1 MNSGNHPDQ
10 AGQAGQAGAEQA
22 VPALVSLRGLLRAD
36 RARFDRLMAGFVP
49 IYDAAFPIA
58 SEREDPA
65 EWPAR
70 MSDARPANEP
80 WMDLVVLVAGDG
92 EAVLGGVA
100 FEYYPQS
107 RCGLLTYIAIDPA
120 ARGHGLARPLAERA
134 LAGLRDAAHAHGAA
148 LAAALAEAE
157 RPERLDPADPDAVR
171 TARRR
176 LAILARL
183 GARRLQVDY
192 VQPELPGG
200 DGRADHLMLLR
211 LDHDAAPLDTAAL
224 RAFLVEFYR
233 ALGVADPEND
243 SDLKAC
249 LLECG
254 PDVPAVRLEA
264 PLLEFHDA
272 AVCLHAVSH
281 EPRSAEPAL
290 HRMCPIFGSMEGD
303 LLSYAFQESRPF
315 LSHCITHGDEDAPPD
330 SVKLDIE
337 ILFPTVL
344 EYRSEGRREAIACG
358 APQRRVR
365 GYLNRTRY
373 EAAGRTVWH
382 LTLRPAEGDWFDE
395 YDLIKL
401 IHLYDGVTEDTQL
414 HRKIRFRVEGAEVGT
429 VEGLVPAAVRQL
441 VGVDITGEV
450 GGAGLDGPMRTG
462 GSGHR
467 GTRPV
472 AGTIELVESAEDPR
486 SLTAAIAA
494 MRGGE
499 VGDWA
504 GRQAGL
510 LRAACGVVT
519 GIFDFEEIDLAEA
532 EDTLTATLER
542 DDAFTRIHRR
552 TLFHVT
558 EADRALEATAGTV
571 GISPYLLVPH
581 AVIVLNEDL
590 LREAGARATE
600 VLGDGKVRL
609 PELETARELVDRN
622 LKGLWLPNVFHYDT
636 ERELYRLGLS
646 GRGADDQRDALKLRL
661 EEIDSRLEDAWQ
673 HRRDMSQMII
683 AVLLAMVSLVQ
694 IYQPVVDTIDLFADD
709 SPEASA
715 ALWRGLKF
723 AAFTFGFAALMV
735 LLWML
740 GIRRRKAGRED

>member
-1 MNSGNHPDQ
+1 MNSADV
-10 AGQAGQAGAEQA
+10 ADRAE
-22 VPALVSLRGLLRAD
+22 PALVSLRGLLRAD
-36 RARFDRLMAGFVP
+36 RARFDRLMASFVR

-80 WMDLVVLVAGDG
+80 WMDLAVLVAGDG
-92 EAVLGGVA
+92 RGESGGDGEGNGEREAVLGGVA

-134 LAGLRDAAHAHGAA
+134 LSGLREAAHAHGAT

-157 RPERLDPADPDAVR
+157 RPERLDPADPQAVR
-171 TARRR
+171 AARRR

-183 GARRLQVDY
+183 GARRLQVGY

-211 LDHDAAPLDTAAL
+211 LDDDAAQLDTAAL

-233 ALGVADPEND
+233 ALGVEDPESD
-243 SDLKAC
+243 RDLKAC

-281 EPRSAEPAL
+281 EPRSTEPAL
-290 HRMCPIFGSMEGD
+290 HRVCPIFGSMEGD
-303 LLSYAFQESRPF
+303 LLSYAFQETRPF

-337 ILFPTVL
+337 ILFPTAL

-414 HRKIRFRVEGAEVGT
+414 HRKIRFRVEGADVGT

-441 VGVDITGEV
+441 VGVDIAGE
-450 GGAGLDGPMRTG
+450 G
-462 GSGHR
+462 

-472 AGTIELVESAEDPR
+472 AGSIELVEAADDPR

-494 MRGGE
+494 MRGGA

-590 LREAGARATE
+590 LREAGARAAE

-622 LKGLWLPNVFHYDT
+622 LKGLWLPNVFHYGT

-740 GIRRRKAGRED
+740 GIRRRKAGKEGRADH